1 MRLRFLGQTYSAAN
15 NQIETIASS
24 NKARFL
30 GQNYTI
36 NVPVTTVKSQL
47 GARKYRGIIYGG

>member
-1 MRLRFLGQTYSAAN
+1 MKLRFLGQTYSSAN
-15 NQIETIASS
+15 NQIETRASS

-36 NVPVTTVKSQL
+36 NVSITSVRSHL
-47 GARKYRGIIYGG
+47 GARKYRGVIYGG